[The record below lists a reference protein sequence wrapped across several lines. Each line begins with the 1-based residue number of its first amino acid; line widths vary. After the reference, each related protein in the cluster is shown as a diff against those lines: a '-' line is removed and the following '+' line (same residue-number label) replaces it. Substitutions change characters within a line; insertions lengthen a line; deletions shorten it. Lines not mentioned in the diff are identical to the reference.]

1 MPPRCPGQPPA
12 APGPPRRTPTLR
24 SCSRGARGPA
34 APRLARGKGCQNLF
48 KPRFKLNAEATAP
61 GTTGPR
67 PAERLACVCC
77 RTGARASACKTL
89 ASRGHSLQAAAL
101 QFSQR
106 FSFVEQRITHF
117 RPAPQ
122 RTGRARH
129 ARTHT
134 CLKHNTALW
143 LVGQNHS
150 RRAPRDTCTAPRNN
164 RPATYRCLAGL
175 HKRTSH
181 TAPAPSGSTG
191 RRRVTPGRRASLP
204 PPHLHHRQA
213 RASDDGPTVHA
224 HGAPSTTK
232 PRRMGLSTFSQT
244 GVGRKPGRRPIYK

>member
-1 MPPRCPGQPPA
+1 MSTKVHDYSTSSLSPF
-12 APGPPRRTPTLR
+12 
-24 SCSRGARGPA
+24 ARIREYCA
-34 APRLARGKGCQNLF
+34 DRANLF

-89 ASRGHSLQAAAL
+89 ASRGHSLQSCCCSAIL
-101 QFSQR
+101 SQR

-122 RTGRARH
+122 RRGRARH

-244 GVGRKPGRRPIYK
+244 GVGRKPGRKPIY